1 METFVL
7 AWEDTCWE
15 VMLNFLHSHLCDFL
29 VASVRGLNAITG
41 AIMIA
46 PVIASVCFY
55 FGEIWKE
62 KLPRFPRVFSNA
74 FMGES
79 SWF

>member
-1 METFVL
+1 M
-7 AWEDTCWE
+7 
-15 VMLNFLHSHLCDFL
+15 MLNFLHSHLCDFL
-29 VASVRGLNAITG
+29 VDSVRRLDASTG

-46 PVIASVCFY
+46 PVLASICFY

-62 KLPRFPRVFSNA
+62 KLPRFLRVLSNA